1 MKDKGADAVREL
13 FKTGRLKEHLKILEE
28 YANTAGVPLEQVLQ
42 DAFDRYLQTHKLKKP
57 N

>member
-1 MKDKGADAVREL
+1 MKDKGVDSVREM

-28 YANTAGVPLEQVLQ
+28 YAKTTGIPLEQVLQ